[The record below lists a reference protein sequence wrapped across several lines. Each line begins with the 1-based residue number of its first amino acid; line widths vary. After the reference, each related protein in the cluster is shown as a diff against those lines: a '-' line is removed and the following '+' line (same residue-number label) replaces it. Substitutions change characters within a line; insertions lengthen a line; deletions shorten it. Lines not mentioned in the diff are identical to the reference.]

1 MTENGG
7 PLGVTARLLVSLAAA
22 LVGGALAAAGTG
34 LVSYVT
40 AGTVALGAAGLA
52 AVSVVLNQ
60 PVPPPAP
67 RPAPALRPS
76 ARPAGTPHR
85 PRNYEHSHQHQP
97 DFPRR
102 GHPSRDQSRHPDEG
116 PAARPGTAGNRYRN
130 RIRWAFALA
139 VMFLGVEA
147 VAALSS
153 GSLTL
158 LSDVGHVLAD
168 VVGLGMALAAI
179 HLANAGTRHPSRTY
193 GLYRVEIVAALANA
207 LLLMGMAGYVIVEAA
222 FRFGRPEHVP
232 GGTMIVVAVTGLIA
246 NLISVW
252 LLRPGANESLNV
264 RGAYLDVVADAIGS
278 VGLLVA
284 GIAIRVTD
292 AAWIDPL
299 IGAALGLWILPR
311 AVVLGR
317 EALRILVQAAPKHV
331 DVAALEA
338 DLGAVAGVVDVH
350 HLHIWTLTSDVEV
363 ASAHLRVAAGVD
375 SNRVLVDARDVL
387 HDRYHVTNVTL
398 QVECADGDGH
408 CAGF

>member
-1 MTENGG
+1 MPNHGG
-7 PLGVTARLLVSLAAA
+7 PLGVRTRRDETRAGPRLPAGSPNTAWRPAASVLLGVSAA
-22 LVGGALAAAGTG
+22 LVGGALAAAGSG
-34 LVSYVT
+34 LASYVT
-40 AGTVALGAAGLA
+40 AGTIALAAAALA

-60 PVPPPAP
+60 PDRERVEVW
-67 RPAPALRPS
+67 R
-76 ARPAGTPHR
+76 
-85 PRNYEHSHQHQP
+85 
-97 DFPRR
+97 
-102 GHPSRDQSRHPDEG
+102 
-116 PAARPGTAGNRYRN
+116 RPGTAGHRYRN
-130 RIRWAFALA
+130 RIRWAFVLALL
-139 VMFLGVEA
+139 FLGIEA
-147 VAALSS
+147 VAAVSS

-168 VVGLGMALAAI
+168 AVGLGMALAAI

-222 FRFGRPEHVP
+222 FRFGHPEHVP
-232 GGTMIVVAVTGLIA
+232 GGTMVVVAVAGLIA
-246 NLISVW
+246 NLVSVW
-252 LLRPGANESLNV
+252 LLRPGATESLNV

-284 GIAIRVTD
+284 GVVIRITD

-311 AVVLGR
+311 AVILGR

-338 DLGAVAGVVDVH
+338 DLGAVDGVVDVH
-350 HLHIWTLTSDVEV
+350 QLHIWTLTSDVEV

-387 HDRYHVTNVTL
+387 SDRYHVTNVTL
-398 QVECADGDGH
+398 QVECADGDQRCVGL
-408 CAGF
+408 